1 MISYQVIK
9 QGVTELHLNSD
20 YLRLVYDEYPDGSDD
35 YPYIIVEG
43 FITGEDTTPL
53 TAINEYDF
61 SIVQDQIDH
70 LGSYLFS
77 TAGFPIVRIV
87 VCFPEIN
94 SMDENERSSSSSSS
108 SGKYGSIKV
117 SWEEK

>member
-1 MISYQVIK
+1 M
-9 QGVTELHLNSD
+9 TELHLNSD
-20 YLRLVYDEYPDGSDD
+20 YLRLVYDDYPDGSDD

-43 FITGEDTTPL
+43 SITGEDTFVPL

-61 SIVQDQIDH
+61 SLVQDQIDH

-94 SMDENERSSSSSSS
+94 SMDENERSSSSS
-108 SGKYGSIKV
+108 GRYGSIEV

>member
-9 QGVTELHLNSD
+9 QEMTELHLNSD
-20 YLRLVYDEYPDGSDD
+20 YLRLVYGDYPEGSDD

-43 FITGEDTTPL
+43 FITDRETSVPL

-94 SMDENERSSSSSSS
+94 SMDENERSSSSSL
-108 SGKYGSIKV
+108 GRYGSIEV